1 MNLLQIKDYLIAS
14 GEYEFLK
21 SNEHLGNRIIMLGLG
36 GSHAYGTNIE
46 TSGLDVRGC
55 ALNS

>member
-1 MNLLQIKDYLIAS
+1 MNLLHIKDLIAS

-46 TSGLDVRGC
+46 TSGLDVRCC

>member
-1 MNLLQIKDYLIAS
+1 MNLLQIKDLIAS

-36 GSHAYGTNIE
+36 GSHAYGTIE

>member
-1 MNLLQIKDYLIAS
+1 MNLLQIKDLIAS

-36 GSHAYGTNIE
+36 GSHAYSTNIE